1 MSPSSQVRF
10 GIMGCAEIAKKF
22 SRAMNLC
29 PNATLH
35 AVASRTIAKVQ
46 AFATAN
52 SLPPT
57 TVLYGS
63 YEALL
68 DDPDIDAVYIPLP
81 TSLHLSW
88 AVATARKKK
97 HVLLEKPTA
106 VNVTELDQIISAC
119 EENGVQFMDCT
130 MWVHHPRAR
139 VMADFFSDPKRFG
152 QLKSIQTCFTYSG
165 GNDFPENDIRMRPD
179 LDSLGALGDVG
190 WYCIR
195 ASLFAANYQLP
206 KFATALRN
214 PVYNNAGVIMSCGAS
229 LLWENGAVATF
240 HCSNLAHLTMDIA
253 AVGTNGSL
261 KVTDFVIPYEEKSAS
276 LSILSNSNFNE
287 ISLGWTGKPIEQVVK
302 TELPQEV
309 LLMKEFSTLVDGIK
323 NHRLSPEKKWP
334 TITRKTQLIIDAIVA
349 SISRGFEPVEVY

>member
-10 GIMGCAEIAKKF
+10 GIIGCAEIARKV

-35 AVASRTIAKVQ
+35 AVASRTLAKAQ

-57 TVLYGS
+57 TVLYGT

-88 AVATARKKK
+88 AIATARKKK
-97 HVLLEKPTA
+97 HVLLEKPCA

-130 MWVHHPRAR
+130 MWVHHPRSR

-152 QLKSIQTCFTYSG
+152 QLKFIRTCFNYCG
-165 GNDFPENDIRMRPD
+165 GNDFLENDIRVQPD
-179 LDSLGALGDVG
+179 LDPLGTLGDAG

-195 ASLFAANYQLP
+195 ACLFAANYQLP

-214 PVYNNAGVIMSCGAS
+214 PVYNNAGVVISCGAS

-240 HCSNLAHLTMDIA
+240 NCSFLAHLTMDFA

-261 KVTDFVIPYEEKSAS
+261 NVTDFVIPYEEKSAS
-276 LSILSNSNFNE
+276 LSILSNSNFDE
-287 ISLGWTGKPIEQVVK
+287 MSLGWTEKPTEQVVK

-309 LLMKEFSTLVDGIK
+309 FMVKEFSTLVNGIK
-323 NHRLSPEKKWP
+323 NHGLSPEKKWP

-349 SISRGFEPVEVY
+349 SFSRGFEPVEVY